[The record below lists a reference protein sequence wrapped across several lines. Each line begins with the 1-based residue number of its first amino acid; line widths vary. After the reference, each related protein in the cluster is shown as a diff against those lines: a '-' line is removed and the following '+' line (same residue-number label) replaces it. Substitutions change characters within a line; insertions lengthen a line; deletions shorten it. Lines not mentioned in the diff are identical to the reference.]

1 MGSTG
6 MEPNGAAEVAFLN
19 LGYFDATR
27 FYWDPWAQKK
37 STASLFLDVRCNPDV
52 APLIGEYSL
61 TVGNVIGN
69 SHETRVTKRNIFFA
83 QN

>member
-27 FYWDPWAQKK
+27 FYWDPWAQKNQ
-37 STASLFLDVRCNPDV
+37 LQVCF
-52 APLIGEYSL
+52 
-61 TVGNVIGN
+61 
-69 SHETRVTKRNIFFA
+69 
-83 QN
+83 